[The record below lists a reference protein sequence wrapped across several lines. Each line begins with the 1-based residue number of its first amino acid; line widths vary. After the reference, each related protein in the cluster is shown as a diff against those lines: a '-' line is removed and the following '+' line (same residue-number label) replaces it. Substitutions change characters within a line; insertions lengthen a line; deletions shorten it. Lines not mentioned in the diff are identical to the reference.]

1 MKRLKM
7 SFVFILSRPCQ
18 AVHSL
23 PGGMVP
29 GSDSQSASDKI
40 ETEMSELTWPKSV
53 NKLVIAI
60 HSKHSESMAK
70 KGSTKLS
77 AA

>member
-7 SFVFILSRPCQ
+7 SFVFILSCPCQ

-23 PGGMVP
+23 PGGMVL
-29 GSDSQSASDKI
+29 GSGSHSASDKI

-53 NKLVIAI
+53 NELVMAV
-60 HSKHSESMAK
+60 HSKHPESVTK
-70 KGSTKLS
+70 KGSRKLS

>member
-1 MKRLKM
+1 MKWLKM
-7 SFVFILSRPCQ
+7 SFVFILSHPCQ

-29 GSDSQSASDKI
+29 GSDSHSASDKI

-53 NKLVIAI
+53 NKLVIAKALI
-60 HSKHSESMAK
+60 Q
-70 KGSTKLS
+70 STQNPWQRR